1 MRYVVRNNFFGLE
14 SRPQNQKGIQ
24 DKVTPAIPTGEHKGR
39 QEKPSE
45 EARAVP
51 RSTSLVG
58 GERSSVKVSYQE
70 DLEKSKAVDN
80 QYLHTCSESSKDPP
94 VEQDAGYFI
103 QNTEETTT
111 KDCHNP
117 YLTGTDQIRSTSYIS
132 DDEIWESPGAV
143 MS

>member
-14 SRPQNQKGIQ
+14 

-39 QEKPSE
+39 QEKSSE

-70 DLEKSKAVDN
+70 DLEKSKAAVDN

-94 VEQDAGYFI
+94 VEQVAGYLI